1 MNAAAL
7 SVPES
12 RQMVAIDAALLKG
25 RDWRIALPGTLE
37 TEYRQLSAEQRY
49 RQLMRTGWLAL
60 LIFNSFLLVDF
71 LMARDMF
78 WQSTAVR
85 LGLFT
90 PAGVAMLIFAKRHKD
105 LLLHPAW
112 LDVTDAIV
120 LVSGWGAAA
129 CLAFILLHSR
139 DPMSIY
145 YHAGFMVVILY
156 GVLVQ
161 PVGFLWAVLFGLG
174 MLSIHLWCVWGAVL
188 PLPAALQVSLLHLL
202 VCTVGLS
209 LAANYLVEKARRRR
223 FLLMRRDQAM
233 TEQLAEV
240 NATLRRLSQADVL
253 TGVANRRHFREHLHL
268 VWARAQKEGSPVSLL
283 MLDVDH
289 FKAYN
294 DHHGHPA
301 GDACLQIVASA
312 VVEHVRAPLD
322 FVARYGGEEFVAV
335 LPGATAEVA
344 LQVAERVRQGVMDK
358 ALPHSA
364 SATAPVVTV
373 SVGVATSALPGQ
385 DCPDADR
392 LVAWADQALYE
403 AKRGARNRVHAHAQA
418 QLTAPLNQA
427 PN

>member
-7 SVPES
+7 TLPTS
-12 RQMVAIDAALLKG
+12 RQIVAIDAALLRG
-25 RDWRIALPGTLE
+25 RDWRIALPGGLE
-37 TEYRQLSAEQRY
+37 AEYRQAIAEHRHQ
-49 RQLMRTGWLAL
+49 QLLRTGWLAL
-60 LIFNSFLLVDF
+60 VIFNSFLLVDL

-78 WQSTAVR
+78 WQSMAVR

-90 PAGVAMLIFAKRHKD
+90 PFGVAV
-105 LLLHPAW
+105 LLWAQGKKALLTHPTW
-112 LDVTDAIV
+112 LDLTDFIV
-120 LVSGWGAAA
+120 LVSGWAAAA

-145 YHAGFMVVILY
+145 YHAGYMVVILY

-174 MLSIHLWCVWGAVL
+174 MLAIHLWSAWGAVQAL
-188 PLPAALQVSLLHLL
+188 PEALQVSMLHLL
-202 VCTVGLS
+202 VCTVGLC
-209 LAANYLVEKARRRR
+209 LAASYLVEKARRRR

-253 TGVANRRHFREHLHL
+253 TGVANRRHFREHLQQ
-268 VWARAQKEGSPVSLL
+268 VWERATVDGSSVSVL

-301 GDACLQIVASA
+301 GDACLQIVAAA
-312 VVEHVRAPLD
+312 VSEHVRVPMD

-335 LPGATAEVA
+335 LPGATREVA

-364 SATAPVVTV
+364 SATAKVVTV
-373 SVGVATSALPGQ
+373 SVGVATSEAPGT
-385 DCPDADR
+385 DCLDADR
-392 LVAWADQALYE
+392 LVGRADRALYD
-403 AKRGARNRVHAHAQA
+403 AKRGARNRVMAHTENA
-418 QLTAPLNQA
+418 
-427 PN
+427 

>member
-7 SVPES
+7 ALPTS
-12 RQMVAIDAALLKG
+12 RQIVAIDAALLRG
-25 RDWRIALPGTLE
+25 RDWRIALPGSLE
-37 TEYRQLSAEQRY
+37 GEYRQAIAEHRHQ
-49 RQLMRTGWLAL
+49 QLLRTGWLAL
-60 LIFNSFLLVDF
+60 VIFNSFLLVDL

-78 WQSTAVR
+78 WQSVAVR

-90 PAGVAMLIFAKRHKD
+90 PFGVAVLVAARRHKA
-105 LLLHPAW
+105 LLTHAAW
-112 LDVTDAIV
+112 LDLTDFIV
-120 LVSGWGAAA
+120 LVSGWAAAA
-129 CLAFILLHSR
+129 CLAFILLNSH
-139 DPMSIY
+139 DPMSMY

-161 PVGFLWAVLFGLG
+161 PVGFLWALLFGLG
-174 MLSIHLWCVWGAVL
+174 MLSIHLWSAWRGVQAL
-188 PLPAALQVSLLHLL
+188 PPPLQISLLHLL
-202 VCTVGLS
+202 VSTVGLS
-209 LAANYLVEKARRRR
+209 LAASYLVEKARRRR

-253 TGVANRRHFREHLHL
+253 TGVANRRHFREHLQQ
-268 VWARAQKEGSPVSLL
+268 VWERAAGDGSPVSVL

-312 VVEHVRAPLD
+312 VAEHVRAPID

-335 LPGATAEVA
+335 LPGATREVA

-364 SATAPVVTV
+364 SPTARVVTV
-373 SVGVATSALPGQ
+373 SVGVATSASPGL

-392 LVAWADQALYE
+392 LVGRADRALYE
-403 AKRGARNRVHAHAQA
+403 AKRGARNRVQA
-418 QLTAPLNQA
+418 FGDTPEGVQDPS
-427 PN
+427 